1 VLLPLGHGSRS
12 PGHLSGYFDSI
23 PHADLLKSVA
33 RRIVVPFSSVSS
45 TGTTAGVEQL
55 VDMPHGVQRAAVWP
69 IGVLLRLQVGLENRF
84 EHQKM
89 AVFAGD
95 VVQNP
100 LHSPNGENAARPN

>member
-1 VLLPLGHGSRS
+1 
-12 PGHLSGYFDSI
+12 
-23 PHADLLKSVA
+23 
-33 RRIVVPFSSVSS
+33 
-45 TGTTAGVEQL
+45 
-55 VDMPHGVQRAAVWP
+55 MPHGVQRAAVWP